1 MSDENS
7 NKPLDAAAASAPA
20 PQGAEAPSAPKR
32 SDDIEPELLERMEN
46 IARVVAVSEIRHE
59 RHSGPMPSPTQ
70 LAEYEKVLPGTATII
85 RDEFQAN
92 GAHVRTMESKAVEY
106 TKQDNVDNRNVAER
120 LVWAAMCSTVVLAL
134 TGHDWVAGTI
144 AVSTVGAVV
153 TGFLNKR
160 RDPKRGDETDES
172 EED

>member
-7 NKPLDAAAASAPA
+7 NKPLDAPAASA
-20 PQGAEAPSAPKR
+20 PQGAEVVSAPKKP
-32 SDDIEPELLERMEN
+32 DDIEPELLERIEK

-59 RHSGPMPSPTQ
+59 LHSGPMPSPMQ
-70 LAEYEKVLPGTATII
+70 LAEYEKVLPGTAKII

-92 GAHVRTMESKAVEY
+92 GTHVRTMESKAVEY
-106 TKQDNVDNRNVAER
+106 TKHDNVDNRKIAER
-120 LVWAAMCSTVVLAL
+120 LVWAALGSTVVLAL

-160 RDPKRGDETDES
+160 RDAKRADDSDEA
-172 EED
+172 EDD

>member
-7 NKPLDAAAASAPA
+7 NKPLDAPDASA
-20 PQGAEAPSAPKR
+20 PQGAEVVSAPKK
-32 SDDIEPELLERMEN
+32 SDEIESELLERMED

-59 RHSGPMPSPTQ
+59 RHSGPMPSPKQ
-70 LAEYEKVLPGTATII
+70 LAEYDEVLPGTAVVI

-106 TKQDNVDNRNVAER
+106 TKQDNVDNRKVAER
-120 LVWAAMCSTVVLAL
+120 LIWAALGSTVILAL

-160 RDPKRGDETDES
+160 LDTKRADEADDA
-172 EED
+172 EDH